1 MSAVSCINDLEQA
14 SRGWR
19 RTGVNVS
26 SITDKV
32 VRIDKAARW
41 HEQGFDKP
49 AVAGLAIG
57 MISKMSREELIRVI
71 DGADLPLINS
81 RNRQRLKYL
90 DRPSLQRL
98 AQLARRCCRNQGY

>member
-1 MSAVSCINDLEQA
+1 M
-14 SRGWR
+14 
-19 RTGVNVS
+19 VS
-26 SITDKV
+26 STTRKV
-32 VRIDKAARW
+32 VRIDKAADSLPRP
-41 HEQGFDKP
+41 EQFSRRDEYGFDKP

-57 MISKMSREELIRVI
+57 MISTMSREELIRVI